1 MCRNCAR
8 VLGILCGKINFRLS
22 TALLILSIVPGLLVS
37 YAIFRA
43 DKYEREPLVPLL
55 VCFGL
60 GAAVTFPALEIEKWA
75 FEQFRPYEKGYEFVA
90 LTAFF
95 AVALNEEVFK
105 FAVLRFVAFPRGFFN
120 EPLDG
125 IVYSVVVA
133 MGFATMENIF
143 FASRFG
149 LETMLLRAFT
159 AVPAHLVFGIVAGY
173 YAGLAKFDPTNR
185 NRLLWQGFGMAFLLH
200 GVYDFL
206 ILQNWSDWLL
216 VLATVSLYLC
226 LFYCGRLIKEH
237 LEKSPFKVS

>member
-1 MCRNCAR
+1 MNLLLLLLA
-8 VLGILCGKINFRLS
+8 IL
-22 TALLILSIVPGLLVS
+22 PGLLIS

-75 FEQFRPYEKGYEFVA
+75 FDHLKPYEKGYGAIVF
-90 LTAFF
+90 TAFISL
-95 AVALNEEVFK
+95 ALNEEAFK
-105 FAVLRFVAFPRGFFN
+105 FAVLRIAAFPRSFFN

-125 IVYSVVVA
+125 IVYSVMIA

-143 FASRFG
+143 YASRFG

-159 AVPAHLVFGIVAGY
+159 AVPAHLAFGIVAGY
-173 YAGLAKFDPTNR
+173 YAGLAKFDPKNR
-185 NRLLWQGFGMAFLLH
+185 SRLLWQGFGMAFLLH

-206 ILQNWSDWLL
+206 ILQNWSEWLL
-216 VLATVSLYLC
+216 VLATLSLYLC
-226 LFYCGRLIKEH
+226 LFYANNLIKEH
-237 LEKSPFKVS
+237 LNNSPFKIS

>member
-1 MCRNCAR
+1 
-8 VLGILCGKINFRLS
+8 LS
-22 TALLILSIVPGLLVS
+22 PFLLILSILPGLLLS

-55 VCFGL
+55 LCFGL

-75 FEQFRPYEKGYEFVA
+75 FQQLKPYEKGFGVIV
-90 LTAFF
+90 LTAFI
-95 AVALNEEVFK
+95 ALAFNEEFFK
-105 FAVLRFVAFPRGFFN
+105 FLVLRLVAFPRNFFN

-125 IVYSVVVA
+125 IVYSVMVA

-143 FASRFG
+143 YASRFG
-149 LETMLLRAFT
+149 METVLLRAFT

-173 YAGLAKFDPTNR
+173 YAGLAKFDLKNR

-216 VLATVSLYLC
+216 VLATLSLYLC
-226 LFYCGRLIKEH
+226 LFYCNNLIKEH
-237 LEKSPFKVS
+237 LDKSPFKSSDA